1 MSWNVSESH
10 LGSQSTCLRAAYKR
24 YASFLRASSFTLE
37 SQPCEV
43 RLLKHCDWQLKT
55 RTSMKVKSVN
65 QTKIKRLW
73 YDHLCQSVSSVA
85 GLLFRML
92 FFNHVPTRG
101 HSAVEQGLLHILLF
115 GGQQVPEDWHQLCV
129 FYQRHISVYA
139 KRQVSL
145 NRKQVLDAVRSV
157 IILYNFFK
165 HFSLLLIGSI
175 ALVRYKNIL

>member
-65 QTKIKRLW
+65 QTFVIRSPLPERL
-73 YDHLCQSVSSVA
+73 
-85 GLLFRML
+85 
-92 FFNHVPTRG
+92 
-101 HSAVEQGLLHILLF
+101 
-115 GGQQVPEDWHQLCV
+115 
-129 FYQRHISVYA
+129 
-139 KRQVSL
+139 
-145 NRKQVLDAVRSV
+145 VRSWPLV
-157 IILYNFFK
+157 PYVVFQSRPDPWPQCGRAGPSPHSPLWWTAGPWGLTPALCFLSASHLRLRQTSGFPEQETGFRCCQICYNF
-165 HFSLLLIGSI
+165 
-175 ALVRYKNIL
+175 V